1 MTNVTYMGFN
11 NDTYKSMV
19 IFFKEVKG
27 EKDGMK
33 VKNLIPF
40 GKKICYNKQDEME
53 VVENC
58 ELKKGFY
65 YDVDAYSVIQKES
78 IEKER
83 ARLGI

>member
-11 NDTYKSMV
+11 NDNYKSMV
-19 IFFKEVKG
+19 IFFKEVQG
-27 EKDGMK
+27 EKEGMK

-58 ELKKGFY
+58 ELKQGFY

-83 ARLGI
+83 TRLGI